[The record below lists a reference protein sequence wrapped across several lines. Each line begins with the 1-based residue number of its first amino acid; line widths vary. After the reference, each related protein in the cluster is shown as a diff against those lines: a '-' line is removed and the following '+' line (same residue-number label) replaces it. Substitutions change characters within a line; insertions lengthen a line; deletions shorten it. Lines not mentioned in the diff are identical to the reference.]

1 MIRKNCFYLI
11 SMTII
16 MMISSYLFQDTQ
28 GLLYI
33 MDHSNEDIT
42 IKYVSALLSS
52 GSNDNMLIGLYDWF
66 YIPLIVLYLF
76 NKCNITRFILGTYFF
91 IVFLQLLSLMLLDV
105 GSIYETI
112 IYGKNLILLL
122 WLISYLLVIG
132 TILYGFFNYKSFSNE
147 KEKEVSDDKR

>member
-1 MIRKNCFYLI
+1 MIRKSCFYLTGI
-11 SMTII
+11 TII
-16 MMISSYLFQDTQ
+16 MIISSYLFQDTQ

-33 MDHSNEDIT
+33 MDLSNEDIR
-42 IKYVSALLSS
+42 IKYVSELLSS

-76 NKCNITRFILGTYFF
+76 NKCKITKFILGTYFF

-112 IYGKNLILLL
+112 TYGKNLILLL
-122 WLISYLLVIG
+122 WLISYIVVIG
-132 TILYGFFNYKSFSNE
+132 IILYGFFNYKSFSNE
-147 KEKEVSDDKR
+147 KE